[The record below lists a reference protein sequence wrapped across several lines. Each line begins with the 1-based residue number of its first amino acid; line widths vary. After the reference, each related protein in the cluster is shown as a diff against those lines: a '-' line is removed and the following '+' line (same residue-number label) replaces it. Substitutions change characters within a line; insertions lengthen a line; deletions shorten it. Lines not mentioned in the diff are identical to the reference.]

1 MVADFAKRILPR
13 VDESIRVWMLT
24 RYWEALEKLV
34 DDPTEAPLV
43 RRGIWFCRTM
53 LLEVSVHVFDSNEW
67 HDLVSKFPK
76 TLMNVCTTAEIFSGI
91 GQDAQDSLIGEIFKE
106 SSARSSVLVNLED
119 LSGAGMLSDR
129 QNERFTEYVSHLALS
144 DLQASRLR
152 TKTSYPGLIRLMK
165 AMNFTTQNSSIDL
178 FKSNGPEQAAELTA
192 EERVIIG
199 RNILQAG
206 HGGAWSAIEFLKD
219 LADGPTLWPTDIVLG
234 AALECFI
241 NEDMVIRAKT
251 RHLLSICAALD
262 TLDDSLREKLV
273 ATIAKA
279 LKVGNHERALRE
291 NFDTAFEKLNAFT
304 WARPLVGILNAKFPP
319 EDQEEI

>member
-1 MVADFAKRILPR
+1 MSTQP
-13 VDESIRVWMLT
+13 
-24 RYWEALEKLV
+24 
-34 DDPTEAPLV
+34 
-43 RRGIWFCRTM
+43 
-53 LLEVSVHVFDSNEW
+53 
-67 HDLVSKFPK
+67 
-76 TLMNVCTTAEIFSGI
+76 
-91 GQDAQDSLIGEIFKE
+91 
-106 SSARSSVLVNLED
+106 
-119 LSGAGMLSDR
+119 
-129 QNERFTEYVSHLALS
+129 
-144 DLQASRLR
+144 
-152 TKTSYPGLIRLMK
+152 SYPGLIRLMK